1 MSPCNVLTAG
11 LGDMIT
17 QPFVVILNS
26 ATVGVGD
33 YIRGSVV
40 VDLDAHLALSTLTV
54 QFTGRS
60 KAFFSVPKKEQ
71 VLVYDQNGNARY
83 QTQIRES
90 NITRVPVLAPVAE
103 D

>member
-1 MSPCNVLTAG
+1 M
-11 LGDMIT
+11 GDRIT
-17 QPFVVILNS
+17 QVFVVFLNS
-26 ATVGVGD
+26 ATGGVGD

-90 NITRVPVLAPVAE
+90 NLNITRVPVPVPVAE